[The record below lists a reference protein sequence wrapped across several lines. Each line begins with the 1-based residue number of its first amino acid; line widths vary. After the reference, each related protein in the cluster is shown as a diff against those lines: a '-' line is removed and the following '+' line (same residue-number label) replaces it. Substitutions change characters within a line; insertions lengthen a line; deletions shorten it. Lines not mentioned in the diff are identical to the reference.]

1 MNLTHKP
8 GDPSEASTSIC
19 AGPLQT
25 DSLLLLQGPDSAG
38 FLQGQTTA
46 NFKDVEALSV
56 LWGAFC
62 DVKGR
67 IIADFL
73 ALVIE
78 GDKILLRVSADL
90 SVPLQEHLA
99 KYLMFSKAELTPL
112 AVPPW
117 GILGTDRLEAL
128 GVTAPVPS
136 GKATIA
142 GGGWL
147 VNLQHGAAL
156 WLPNLEED
164 GVPAGVQAAAPEV
177 FEPAWALNNIDR
189 GEVRVVA
196 NISGRYLP
204 QDLSYDLAGW
214 VSFDKGCYTGQEII
228 ARLHWR
234 GTAKRRLYRG
244 SVVGTQPQVGVSLW
258 EVEDTRAI
266 GSIVAVA
273 GDSADCR
280 VLLETTNKQAGSTL
294 RIADT
299 TVEVTVADTPAFAET
314 EGH

>member
-8 GDPSEASTSIC
+8 GDPSEASSSIC

-46 NFKDVEALSV
+46 NFKDVAALSV

-67 IIADFL
+67 VIADFL

-117 GILGTDRLEAL
+117 GILGADRLEAL
-128 GVTAPVPS
+128 GVRAPMPP

-142 GGGWL
+142 GGGW
-147 VNLQHGAAL
+147 VVDLQHGAAL

-164 GVPAGVQAAAPEV
+164 GIPAGVQAAAPEV

-196 NISGRYLP
+196 NTSGRYLP

-244 SVVGTQPQVGVSLW
+244 SVAGTQPQVGVSLW
-258 EVEDTRAI
+258 EVEDTRAV

-299 TVEVTVADTPAFAET
+299 TVEVTVAETPAFAE
-314 EGH
+314 EAD